1 MPNLS
6 PLPRDFYLQ
15 PTPRVA
21 RGLLGCLLV
30 HDTPDGPTGGL
41 IVETEAYLAQDDPG
55 CHAAIGRTRR
65 NEVMFG
71 PPGHAYVYR
80 IHQVVCLNVVTAPEG
95 VPEAVLIRAL
105 EPTVGA
111 DLMRR
116 RRGLERLED
125 LCSGP
130 GKLCQ
135 ALGITMVHNGL
146 AVTRPP
152 LCVTREPVGAVTDR
166 DRSRSV
172 TAPTVTA
179 PPGLDIVQT
188 TRIGLRP
195 ERGADLPL
203 RFYLTDNPFISRR

>member
-6 PLPRDFYLQ
+6 PLPCDFYLQ
-15 PTPRVA
+15 PTPQVA

-30 HDTPDGPTGGL
+30 HETPEGVCSGV
-41 IVETEAYLAQDDPG
+41 IVETEAYLALHDPG
-55 CHAAIGRTRR
+55 CHAANGRTRR
-65 NEVMFG
+65 NAVMFG

-105 EPTVGA
+105 EPAAGV

-116 RRGLERLED
+116 RRGQEGLQD

-135 ALGITMVHNGL
+135 ALGVTLEHNGTAL
-146 AVTRPP
+146 TRPP
-152 LCVTREPVGAVTDR
+152 LCLTSAPVGAVTDR
-166 DRSRSV
+166 DGSRSV
-172 TAPTVTA
+172 TAPTDLHITR
-179 PPGLDIVQT
+179 T
-188 TRIGLRP
+188 TRVGLRP